1 MLASGSQDR
10 NIILWD
16 VATRKQ
22 IGRPLTGH
30 NAYVFSMAFRRDG
43 KALASIGEDGTI
55 IMWDIASHQ
64 QLGLPIAG
72 HKGGAGKVTVA
83 FSPDDQML
91 VSGGCGRSSGAV
103 CEQSEI
109 RLWDVATRQELGV
122 PLIGHKGGIT
132 GLVFS
137 PNGKTLASTGND
149 GTIIFWDIS
158 VESWVGRVCGIAHR
172 NLTPGEWR
180 QYLGDEAY
188 RKTCPEL

>member
-1 MLASGSQDR
+1 LEAHEHRQSRSCCQLA
-10 NIILWD
+10 D
-16 VATRKQ
+16 VAVEIKAVEALNFQRDVSVQ
-22 IGRPLTGH
+22 Q
-30 NAYVFSMAFRRDG
+30 FRNRG
-43 KALASIGEDGTI
+43 
-55 IMWDIASHQ
+55 HQ

-83 FSPDDQML
+83 FSPDDEML

-109 RLWDVATRQELGV
+109 RLWDVATRQGLGV
-122 PLIGHKGGIT
+122 PLIGHKGSIT

-137 PNGKTLASTGND
+137 TNGKTLASTGND

-158 VESWVGRVCGIAHR
+158 VESWVRRVCGIAHR

-180 QYLGDEAY
+180 QYLGDEKY